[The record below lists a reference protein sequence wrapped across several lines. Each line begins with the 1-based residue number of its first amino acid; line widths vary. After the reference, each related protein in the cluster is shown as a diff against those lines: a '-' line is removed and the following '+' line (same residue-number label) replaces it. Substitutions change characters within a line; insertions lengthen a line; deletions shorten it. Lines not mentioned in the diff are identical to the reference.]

1 MTANQFR
8 AMKDRSGYLE
18 ACAQRENFGALQ
30 EIQAFEKYLDKEVKV
45 VKGRKVPI
53 GTTGTVFW
61 IGMRNYSKYGYWW
74 SWEVRV
80 GIKTPEGDTYFTAE
94 NNIALVA

>member
-45 VKGRKVPI
+45 VKGRKVPF

-74 SWEVRV
+74 SWTVRV
-80 GIKTPEGDTYFTAE
+80 GIRTPEGDTYFTAE
-94 NNIALVA
+94 SNIALVA

>member
-1 MTANQFR
+1 
-8 AMKDRSGYLE
+8 
-18 ACAQRENFGALQ
+18 
-30 EIQAFEKYLDKEVKV
+30 
-45 VKGRKVPI
+45 
-53 GTTGTVFW
+53 
-61 IGMRNYSKYGYWW
+61 MRNYSKYGYWW